1 MEQELEVQRIIA
13 EGLTSLQLSAD
24 AAPVLTRYESLLLEK
39 NQVMNLTAITDPV
52 KAARLHMLDC
62 AALLHDFDFRNRR
75 VIDVGTGAGFPG
87 MVLKLIEPS
96 ISLTLLDSLG
106 KRIAWLKEL
115 SSELQDPD
123 IELIHGR
130 AEDYG
135 IRPAYRDAFDIAV
148 SRAVAELRVL
158 CELCLPFVRTGG
170 LFIAMKS
177 TDCGEELS
185 SAEAAIAK
193 LGGALQPVID
203 YAIPGTDVTHRLIV
217 IRKIRPTPKGY
228 PRRFTKIRKT
238 PL

>member
-1 MEQELEVQRIIA
+1 MEQEMEVQRIIA
-13 EGLTSLQLSAD
+13 EGLTSLQLSAE

-62 AALLHDFDFRNRR
+62 AELLHDFDFRNRR

-96 ISLTLLDSLG
+96 IDLILLDSLG
-106 KRIAWLKEL
+106 KRIAWLQEL
-115 SSELQDPD
+115 SPELHVPD

-135 IRPAYRDAFDIAV
+135 IRPAYRDACDIAV
-148 SRAVAELRVL
+148 SRAVAELRIL

-177 TDCGEELS
+177 TDSGEELNC
-185 SAEAAIAK
+185 AETAITK
-193 LGGALQPVID
+193 LGGELQSVVD
-203 YAIPGTDVTHRLIV
+203 YAIPGTDVTHRLIA

-228 PRRFTKIRKT
+228 PRRFAKIRKA